1 MVERT
6 GGGHWHPSCP
16 DAVVAAGGGAA
27 AVARP
32 RYVVLIGRDGK
43 GLLDLLRRRGQDK
56 RAGPVRLS
64 GSTCGEVGPC
74 QLVGTRRGM
83 GTGVRRGG
91 KPSEEIV
98 RSSPRG
104 SHQGFVDSRRCPQ
117 TAGAAVAVAAA
128 ASGTVAPGSPCSC
141 TSAGAVSSVTVFVGS
156 AWDASISKPKP
167 KMSGCDMATP
177 SSGADDGG
185 NMDDAG
191 PATCCIGIGSGAWP
205 DVSTAT
211 SALRTLDAGRAEGGG
226 IAESWVAWL
235 VSAKAVAV
243 AV

>member
-1 MVERT
+1 VNLVERT

-128 ASGTVAPGSPCSC
+128 AVAAVAAAVVAAAAVAGSCL
-141 TSAGAVSSVTVFVGS
+141 GALVVVERSESDRVGVMGVL
-156 AWDASISKPKP
+156 DASCAR
-167 KMSGCDMATP
+167 G
-177 SSGADDGG
+177 
-185 NMDDAG
+185 
-191 PATCCIGIGSGAWP
+191 
-205 DVSTAT
+205 
-211 SALRTLDAGRAEGGG
+211 
-226 IAESWVAWL
+226 
-235 VSAKAVAV
+235 
-243 AV
+243 